1 MFQRG
6 KIEEIQHTALLLED
20 TPASTDSF
28 AYCQSMRTRRRRR
41 LPTQMP
47 MAALT
52 KLKAWVLDPSSSVIL
67 AQGQGVK
74 TSSLDFAVDFLEAVR
89 ERNYPVVWSLRSNVE
104 PGRAAP
110 PVIAILRSL
119 ISQILELE
127 TGLGQ
132 ARADGWLTLANFKN
146 VTTVRQWLDL
156 LERCVSAV
164 PRLFIVVDMAT
175 IEEAVCDNDDDDDTY
190 GPGYFTAKGFFEHL
204 TGMVN
209 RRKQG
214 GLKIMVISWGLD
226 AAVVSSTLDSTTDSD
241 ISDDMRIFTD
251 MGRKVQRL
259 MRQPKYR
266 AFYKKRQ
273 QQFGQGFQSAFG
285 QRDEA

>member
-20 TPASTDSF
+20 TPSSAESL
-28 AYCQSMRTRRRRR
+28 AYCQSMRTRRRRK
-41 LPTQMP
+41 LPTQLP
-47 MAALT
+47 VAALT
-52 KLKAWVLDPSSSVIL
+52 KLKSWISDPSSSVIL

-74 TSSLDFAVDFLEAVR
+74 TSSVDFAVDFLEAVL
-89 ERNYPVVWSLRSNVE
+89 ERNYPVVWTLRSNLE
-104 PGRAAP
+104 PGKAAP

-127 TGLGQ
+127 TGHGITSPE
-132 ARADGWLTLANFKN
+132 RLTLTSFKN
-146 VTTVRQWLDL
+146 VTTIQQWLDL

-164 PRLFIVVDMAT
+164 SRLFIVVDMAT
-175 IEEAVCDNDDDDDTY
+175 VEEAVCDDDADED
-190 GPGYFTAKGFFEHL
+190 YFTANEFFEYL
-204 TGMVN
+204 SAVVD

-214 GLKIMVISWGLD
+214 GLKVLVISWGLD
-226 AAVVSSTLDSTTDSD
+226 AAASTLDSTERDVP
-241 ISDDMRIFTD
+241 DDMQIFTD

-285 QRDEA
+285 PNGEA